1 MTTEKHSWEIFSP
14 LAYLSIL
21 ASCYDSVT
29 CYHVPAS
36 SVPRLML
43 PPIRISVWP
52 RHGICL
58 LLSDANLSELLTCD
72 IYCSKHFF
80 FRGYFSA
87 SSLVT
92 SHCGLLEPNSWIL
105 VFNQR
110 CFVLTPLLRCI
121 VHMLVSYG
129 CIYHG
134 PMSSPVSGESR
145 GSDHD
150 VLTISE
156 LRLDTWVQPT
166 LTTFIHNRWYKKQKK
181 S

>member
-1 MTTEKHSWEIFSP
+1 MTTKKHSWEIFSP
-14 LAYLSIL
+14 LAYLSLL

-36 SVPRLML
+36 WVPRLML
-43 PPIRISVWP
+43 PPILISVWP
-52 RHGICL
+52 RHGMCL

-80 FRGYFSA
+80 FRGYISA

-121 VHMLVSYG
+121 VRRFRYFDSSMEHSMGSS
-129 CIYHG
+129 CI
-134 PMSSPVSGESR
+134 
-145 GSDHD
+145 
-150 VLTISE
+150 I
-156 LRLDTWVQPT
+156 
-166 LTTFIHNRWYKKQKK
+166 LTTFPIGISSFDLEERSRRQPQPLFEIQHI
-181 S
+181 